1 MEQNFT
7 DQVVLIINAA
17 DDLGRAYCRY
27 FLARGASLVL
37 HDGRDDCLSAMLDEL
52 DWHRRIVAHSS
63 GDLAVPGAADAFV
76 SEMISEWGKID
87 ILINNRGPEIPAILE
102 KCSAI
107 QLQNAMQSHLLSTM
121 LTTLAVLPHMRGRD
135 AGRIIATASGAGAF
149 GAAGYTAQ
157 SAAGAGVI
165 GFMRSLSLELSA
177 TSLKV
182 NTIAPMTVEDHD
194 GYLPSPDPMI
204 DRELYHADKVAPVV
218 AFLAS
223 LDCPLNGRLLSITGG
238 RVAHVFASTVSGYFS
253 HDLEGH
259 GLGTN
264 LSAILDTN
272 YSLIPES
279 AADELLMINV

>member
-7 DQVVLIINAA
+7 DQVVVITNAG

-37 HDGRDDCLSAMLDEL
+37 HDGRADCLSAMLDEL
-52 DWHRRIVAHSS
+52 DRHRRIVAHSS
-63 GDLAVPGAADAFV
+63 SDLAVPGAAEAFAT
-76 SEMISEWGKID
+76 EIIFECGRID
-87 ILINNRGPEIPAILE
+87 ILINNRAPQVPEILE

-107 QLQNAMQSHLLSTM
+107 QLQNALQGHLLTTM
-121 LTTLAVLPHMRGRD
+121 LTTLAILPHMRARD
-135 AGRIIATASGAGAF
+135 SGRIIATASGASAF

-157 SAAGAGVI
+157 SATGAGVT
-165 GFMRSLSLELSA
+165 GFMRSLSLELAA

-194 GYLPSPDPMI
+194 GYLRSHDPMI
-204 DRELYHADKVAPVV
+204 DRELYHADRVAPVV

-223 LDCPLNGRLLSITGG
+223 QECSLNGRLLSITGG
-238 RVAHVFASTVSGYFS
+238 RVAHVFTSTVSGYFN

-259 GLGTN
+259 GLGAN
-264 LSAILDTN
+264 LSAILDTK